1 MRHVIRTWT
10 AMAALGAALIHLA
23 VAASAPM
30 PFLLAFAIAGAAEIT
45 WSVLTL
51 IRGRFP
57 LPRIAPVLALVPSAI
72 WAAGVI
78 VGSESS
84 ALPFLA
90 LGAGTVLSVAIAI
103 VVTLENRRGVA
114 AELTAEPTPGRSL
127 LGFVAGAFLI
137 AAVALPALGQTQAGI
152 AASEGPHAHHSVTLD
167 VDLDHE
173 GH

>member
-30 PFLLAFAIAGAAEIT
+30 PFLAAFAAAGAAEIA
-45 WSVLTL
+45 WSVVTL

-57 LPRIAPVLALVPSAI
+57 LPRIVPVLALVPSAI
-72 WAAGVI
+72 WAIGVV

-90 LGAGTVLSVAIAI
+90 LGASTMLSVAIAI
-103 VVTLENRRGVA
+103 VVALETRRGVA
-114 AELTAEPTPGRSL
+114 ASPAREPSPGRSL
-127 LGFVAGAFLI
+127 LGFVAGAFII
-137 AAVALPALGQTQAGI
+137 AGVALPALGQTQAGI
-152 AASEGPHAHHSVTLD
+152 AASEGPHAHHSVSLD